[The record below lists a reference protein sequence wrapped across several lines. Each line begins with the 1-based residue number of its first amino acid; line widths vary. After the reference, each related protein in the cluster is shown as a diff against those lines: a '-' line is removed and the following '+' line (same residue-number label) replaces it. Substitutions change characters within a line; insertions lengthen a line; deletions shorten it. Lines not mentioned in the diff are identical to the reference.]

1 MGKGQK
7 QYYADKMTLA
17 SMDDIVS
24 SLCICQ
30 SCEQ

>member
-1 MGKGQK
+1 MGKDQK

-17 SMDDIVS
+17 SMDDIAS
-24 SLCICQ
+24 SLYVCQ